1 MDHKGMCTVA
11 YPALHAL
18 TSLKIAD
25 VRHADARIVF
35 VPESGCCT
43 RMALVS
49 AEVMYDST
57 DSEKKETSGGEK
69 LFRAYIVASKPG
81 L

>member
-1 MDHKGMCTVA
+1 MYA
-11 YPALHAL
+11 
-18 TSLKIAD
+18 
-25 VRHADARIVF
+25 
-35 VPESGCCT
+35 PESGCCT
-43 RMALVS
+43 RMLLVS

-69 LFRAYIVASKPG
+69 LLRAYIEASKPG